1 MKLFVA
7 VCLSLLVLLAVTL
20 GYRAMTQDSLPAQA
34 RRILAQDP
42 RFARVTVTIAF
53 DDIVVLGGR
62 TRTHDDKADA
72 VLLLW
77 TRWVGTPR
85 PSGIL
90 NHIDT
95 DLTRDPRP
103 GRLFNPDVIPKV
115 VLDKHGRP
123 CTPGADLVTHSPL
136 MVIPSCNPQQEVS
149 P

>member
-1 MKLFVA
+1 MKILWA

-53 DDIVVLGGR
+53 DDIVVLRGQ
-62 TRTHDDKADA
+62 TRTFDDKADA

-85 PSGIL
+85 PTGIL

-95 DLTRDPRP
+95 DLPDYPPT

-123 CTPGADLVTHSPL
+123 CTPGAAMLWHSPL
-136 MVIPSCNPQQEVS
+136 MVIPSCTPRQEVS